1 MCVREP
7 GARPGPSRGWRPGQ
21 EPQPWAGNF
30 LRKPA
35 ACPGLAGTCPASL
48 VTGGSRQSCSRGSG
62 RTWRRA
68 DFVVFSPRRSDPLAA
83 RPPRADSNLPP
94 GPQCKPPREGPGS
107 HLREVQLSPRAGSPG
122 AGLHL
127 AAGRLRGAGGCP
139 SSRAGRWAVPWWGRV
154 RAAKFLGRGGRPC
167 KLCRAVTARW
177 PLSARCPRRA
187 GSPCGGRTRKPLR
200 VIPAR
205 GSSPPAPVSRFPAR
219 VRALRS
225 PRLLPAGQMGRACFG
240 LELEPPELPGCRSL
254 VNLSFC

>member
-1 MCVREP
+1 MLSGLGTDLAPRGFCGFLSPAVWP
-7 GARPGPSRGWRPGQ
+7 LGSPAPSRG
-21 EPQPWAGNF
+21 F
-30 LRKPA
+30 
-35 ACPGLAGTCPASL
+35 
-48 VTGGSRQSCSRGSG
+48 
-62 RTWRRA
+62 
-68 DFVVFSPRRSDPLAA
+68 
-83 RPPRADSNLPP
+83 
-94 GPQCKPPREGPGS
+94 KPPAWTPVQAAQRGPRS

-225 PRLLPAGQMGRACFG
+225 PRLCLRGRWVALVSGWSLSRQSFPAVAH
-240 LELEPPELPGCRSL
+240 
-254 VNLSFC
+254 

>member
-1 MCVREP
+1 MRGWVRAGG
-7 GARPGPSRGWRPGQ
+7 GARGRSLSLGRGTFSENRPPARASRGLAPRPSSREGVGKV
-21 EPQPWAGNF
+21 ALGARDG
-30 LRKPA
+30 LGA
-35 ACPGLAGTCPASL
+35 AQIL
-48 VTGGSRQSCSRGSG
+48 
-62 RTWRRA
+62 W
-68 DFVVFSPRRSDPLAA
+68 FFSPRLSGPLAA

-122 AGLHL
+122 AGLQL